1 MQKYNFLI
9 NKNEE
14 DDLRKL
20 LPYLKDLPLDL
31 KVTK

>member
-1 MQKYNFLI
+1 MREYNFLI

-20 LPYLKDLPLDL
+20 LPYLIIKREILD
-31 KVTK
+31 K

>member
-1 MQKYNFLI
+1 MRKYNFLI

-20 LPYLKDLPLDL
+20 LPHLKDLPLDL